1 MLNVILDATAMQDVI
16 VEMLDFVMDSQRDLD
31 WRLGKD
37 VWRYEWLEIELKL
50 EKLKVED
57 EHNLVKAEFFNLQ
70 KIIDDERPR

>member
-37 VWRYEWLEIELKL
+37 VWRYE
-50 EKLKVED
+50 
-57 EHNLVKAEFFNLQ
+57 
-70 KIIDDERPR
+70 